1 MKSFLPFS
9 LLLIAMSAAAADA
22 TDPRRYHHHSIIAN
36 SPDDEE
42 SPLRQHRG
50 LRGGSTFDMVN
61 DLDSWTEESIFGHQ
75 QQQNMELSELRQDV
89 KSDKKK
95 TMHKKT
101 MQRRGL
107 RGGGGGVEEHEL
119 EGSLLDSYTAHRYQ

>member
-50 LRGGSTFDMVN
+50 LRGGSTFDMVK

-75 QQQNMELSELRQDV
+75 AQTVLREAPAN
-89 KSDKKK
+89 SDTK

>member
-1 MKSFLPFS
+1 MKSFLPFP
-9 LLLIAMSAAAADA
+9 LFLIATNAATAAA
-22 TDPRRYHHHSIIAN
+22 TNDPRRYHHHSVVAN
-36 SPDDEE
+36 SPDEEE

-50 LRGGSTFDMVN
+50 LRGGSTFDMVK

-75 QQQNMELSELRQDV
+75 AQTVLREASAN
-89 KSDKKK
+89 SDPK
-95 TMHKKT
+95 HKKT

-107 RGGGGGVEEHEL
+107 RGGGGVEKHEF

>member
-9 LLLIAMSAAAADA
+9 LLLIAMSAAAAAA

-50 LRGGSTFDMVN
+50 QEEESPFDMVN

-95 TMHKKT
+95 TM
-101 MQRRGL
+101 QRRGL
-107 RGGGGGVEEHEL
+107 GGGGVEEHEL